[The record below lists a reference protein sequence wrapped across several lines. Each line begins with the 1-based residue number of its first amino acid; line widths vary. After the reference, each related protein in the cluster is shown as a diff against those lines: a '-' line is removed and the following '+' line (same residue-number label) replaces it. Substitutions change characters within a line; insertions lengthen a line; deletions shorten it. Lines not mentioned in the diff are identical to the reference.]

1 VTKKVLVSED
11 LFKRLCKQA
20 EFEKYKVKLGRWILK
35 EEIGEFI
42 GRKSEIKGQIE
53 KEQSKY

>member
-11 LFKRLCKQA
+11 LFKRLCKQV

-42 GRKSEIKGQIE
+42 GRKSEIKG
-53 KEQSKY
+53 